1 MGLPVGSQLARRQ
14 AGYLQ
19 DRERG
24 MNRQLIAGN
33 WKMNGLRADLQTVR
47 DIAAGMAVSATGPEA
62 LLCVPATLLAEAAHE
77 AAGSALSLG
86 GQTCHSLEKGAFTGD
101 VSALM
106 LKEAGA
112 RFVIV
117 GHSERRTGHGETDEI
132 VAAQAKAAVSAG
144 LMPIICIGETPDERT
159 AGTTLDVIGNQLAGS
174 LAGLAL
180 ADSFVLAYEPLWAIG
195 TGNVATPGQIAEVHG
210 FIRALLGRRYGQ
222 PGRAVKILYGGSL
235 NPSNAAEILLVPSV
249 DGGLIGGASLKASD
263 FLAIY
268 RAADAL
274 TV

>member
-1 MGLPVGSQLARRQ
+1 
-14 AGYLQ
+14 
-19 DRERG
+19 
-24 MNRQLIAGN
+24 MNRKLIAGN

-47 DIAAGMAVSATGPEA
+47 EIAAGVSVSAAGPEA
-62 LLCVPATLLAEAAHE
+62 LLCVPATLLAEAAQE
-77 AAGSALSLG
+77 AAGSALNLG
-86 GQTCHSLEKGAFTGD
+86 GQTCHSLEKGAYTGD
-101 VSALM
+101 ISALM
-106 LKEAGA
+106 LKESGA

-159 AGTTLDVIGNQLAGS
+159 AGTTLDVIGNQIAGS
-174 LAGLAL
+174 LAGLAV

-195 TGNVATPGQIAEVHG
+195 TGKVATPGQIAEVHG
-210 FIRALLGRRYGQ
+210 YIRALLERRYGQ
-222 PGRAVKILYGGSL
+222 PGQAVKILYGGSL
-235 NPSNAAEILLVPSV
+235 NPSNAAEILPIPSV